1 MMKRL
6 QLKQLH
12 LLLVLLDVERL
23 FPSYVLYE
31 QILCSLVEVGHHDE
45 EVGGDLLADPAGIQA
60 VGLLD
65 HFLWRG

>member
-1 MMKRL
+1 MKRL
-6 QLKQLH
+6 LLKGLH

-23 FPSYVLYE
+23 FHGYVLSK

-60 VGLLD
+60 VYLLD
-65 HFLWRG
+65 HILWSG